1 MGSYFCRGNLNNT
14 GLAYRVIAGLA
25 LGDPGGEMKLV
36 IHVIS
41 PFPLAIVKPHFFLKL
56 LLALPTLSRVK

>member
-41 PFPLAIVKPHFFLKL
+41 PFPLAIVKTPLFSSF